1 MGVAMRERRPR
12 GTEGRVLVFGSE
24 SVGRGDQILGYEIVV
39 QLLKSL
45 AKRDDRPAAIVCW
58 NTGVKLLTEGSP
70 VIPHLKNLE
79 KEGVAILAGQL
90 CVNELELA
98 GKMAVGKLATMD
110 EILDLI
116 LHHEV
121 VNL

>member
-1 MGVAMRERRPR
+1 MGVAVMERSELT
-12 GTEGRVLVFGSE
+12 GSRVLLFGSE
-24 SVGRGDQILGYEIVV
+24 SVGRGEDILGYEIVV

-45 AKRDDRPAAIVCW
+45 VNRDDRPAAIVCW
-58 NTGVKLLTEGSP
+58 NTGVRLLAEGSP
-70 VIPHLKNLE
+70 VIPYLKNLE

-90 CVNELELA
+90 CVEELELS
-98 GKMAVGKLATMD
+98 GKIAVGKLATMD
-110 EILDLI
+110 DILDLI